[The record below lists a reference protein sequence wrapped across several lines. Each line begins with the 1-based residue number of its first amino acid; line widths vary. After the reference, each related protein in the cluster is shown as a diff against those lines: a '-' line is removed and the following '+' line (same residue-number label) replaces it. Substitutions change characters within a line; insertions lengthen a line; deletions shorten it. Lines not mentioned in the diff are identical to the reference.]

1 MKIHASFAQSFTQNR
16 TALSIDKFFVRLSKS
31 CPFRFNIDAHGRRFI
46 SLGSREIVNINL
58 HHRENRA
65 TKANRSKSTIDC
77 VGRFLYYDFPS
88 NGMFSL
94 IRCYMFLAL
103 QYPTI

>member
-16 TALSIDKFFVRLSKS
+16 TALSIDKFFMWLSKS
-31 CPFRFNIDAHGRRFI
+31 CPFRFNTNAHGRRFI
-46 SLGSREIVNINL
+46 SLGNREIVNINL

-65 TKANRSKSTIDC
+65 TKANRSKNTIDP

-88 NGMFSL
+88 NGMFLL
-94 IRCYMFLAL
+94 IQRYMFLAL